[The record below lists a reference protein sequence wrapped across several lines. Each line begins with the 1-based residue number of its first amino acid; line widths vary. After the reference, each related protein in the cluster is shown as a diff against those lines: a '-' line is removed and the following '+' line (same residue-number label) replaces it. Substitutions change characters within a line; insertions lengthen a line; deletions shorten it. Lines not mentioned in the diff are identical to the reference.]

1 LKEFST
7 MAEKSWGNTV
17 LGWFIVQE
25 GEENAPA
32 AAAPDTT
39 ADELNAKYANAGGA
53 TDDEATVVR
62 AAATPA
68 PPPPPVPETYGAPP
82 PAPGGQVDFVAVF
95 EAGGVDKDE
104 RERVEKAQS
113 LLNSLPEGTDT
124 AVKKQIVEASL
135 NAFGVP
141 IEKIIE
147 AGVGEIQALEYYL
160 RSGAQD
166 TEKLLQES
174 AQRIQQ
180 YEEEIKT
187 IRRVMEERVA
197 EQNAVVAACNGKKL
211 EVQKILEF
219 FGREAV
225 AEVVKASPK
234 LQEPGQ
240 VGSGE

>member
-1 LKEFST
+1 

-25 GEENAPA
+25 GGENAPA
-32 AAAPDTT
+32 AAEGATDTT
-39 ADELNAKYANAGGA
+39 ADELIAKYANAAPVGEGNL
-53 TDDEATVVR
+53 
-62 AAATPA
+62 AATA
-68 PPPPPVPETYGAPP
+68 ETPPVPTPPPATYATPP
-82 PAPGGQVDFVAVF
+82 PAPGGQVDFEAVY
-95 EAGGVDKDE
+95 EAGGVDAEE
-104 RERVEKAQS
+104 RERVSKALA
-113 LLNSLPEGTDT
+113 LLNSLPAGTDA

-166 TEKLLQES
+166 TETLLQES